1 MTNIKNKK
9 LLSWILIFCFFSLS
23 FAYFVEFIL
32 GHAPCNLCLI
42 QRVPY
47 LAGLILIPIMFFL
60 NKYEKIVSI
69 ILACLFGAGFLVSF
83 YHFGIEQGFFNES
96 FVCNLENTDEVLDA
110 KQLLKKL
117 NNLPVSCKN
126 VTFRVLGISL
136 ATINTII
143 SLALAA
149 IIVKKVIINDKN

>member
-1 MTNIKNKK
+1 MPNLKNKK
-9 LLSWILIFCFFSLS
+9 LFIGILVFCLFALS

-32 GHAPCNLCLI
+32 NHKPCNLCLF

-47 LAGLILIPIMFFL
+47 LAGLILISLMLFL
-60 NKYEKIVSI
+60 NAYEKIISF
-69 ILACLFGAGFLVSF
+69 ILIFLFTAGFLVSF

-96 FVCNLENTDEVLDA
+96 FVCNLTNTGEIQDA

-117 NNLPVSCKN
+117 NDLPVSCKN
-126 VTFRVLGISL
+126 VTFRVLGVSL

-143 SLALAA
+143 SLALTV
-149 IIVKKVIINDKN
+149 IIIKKVIINEKN

>member
-42 QRVPY
+42 QRIPY

>member
-96 FVCNLENTDEVLDA
+96 FVCNLKNTDEILDA

-136 ATINTII
+136 ATINTILSI
-143 SLALAA
+143 ILSA
-149 IIVKKVIINDKN
+149 IVIKVIKNYGKN

>member
-1 MTNIKNKK
+1 
-9 LLSWILIFCFFSLS
+9 
-23 FAYFVEFIL
+23 
-32 GHAPCNLCLI
+32 
-42 QRVPY
+42 
-47 LAGLILIPIMFFL
+47 MFFL